1 MGDRFRLACA
11 ALAFGSLLA
20 APMVARADEGA
31 SPVGEWRTIDDKTGE
46 AKALVKIYARGD
58 ELYGLV
64 EKALSKSPGPPN
76 CDACT
81 DDRKGKPIVGMDIIR
96 GVKNSG
102 GAWSG
107 GTIVDPESG
116 KVYSCSLTVID
127 GGKRLSVRGY
137 IGVSMFGRSQTW
149 VKAN

>member
-1 MGDRFRLACA
+1 MSYGLRLTGA
-11 ALAFGSLLA
+11 ALALATLIA
-20 APMVARADEGA
+20 APLGAHADEA
-31 SPVGEWRTIDDKTGE
+31 SPVGVWRTIDDKTGE
-46 AKALVKIYARGD
+46 PKALVKIYPRGA
-58 ELYGLV
+58 ELYGVV
-64 EKALSKSPGPPN
+64 EKSLAKQPGPPN

-102 GAWSG
+102 GQWSG

-116 KVYSCSLTVID
+116 KVYSCSLTVAD
-127 GGKRLSVRGY
+127 GGRRLSVRGY

-149 VKAN
+149 LKAD